1 MTKKKEKQ
9 NTSGS
14 SKRPKSSIG
23 KANKRK
29 GNAFER
35 EVMHKLQDAGY
46 DVATTRATD
55 QSLDAKKC
63 DIFSKDGLLPTTI
76 QCKYTQATPNYFGI
90 KSECPIKD
98 KPFTIIWKKAMPD
111 GKNSPG
117 TLALVEADFFYELL
131 KLYRNN

>member
-9 NTSGS
+9 NISGS
-14 SKRPKSSIG
+14 SKRTKASIG

-29 GNAFER
+29 GNSFER
-35 EVMHKLQDAGY
+35 EVCHRLQEIGY

-90 KSECPIKD
+90 KEDCPIKD
-98 KPFTIIWKKAMPD
+98 KPFTIIWKKAMPER
-111 GKNSPG
+111 KNSPG
-117 TLALVEADFFYELL
+117 TLALVDVDFFYELL
-131 KLYRNN
+131 SKYKN